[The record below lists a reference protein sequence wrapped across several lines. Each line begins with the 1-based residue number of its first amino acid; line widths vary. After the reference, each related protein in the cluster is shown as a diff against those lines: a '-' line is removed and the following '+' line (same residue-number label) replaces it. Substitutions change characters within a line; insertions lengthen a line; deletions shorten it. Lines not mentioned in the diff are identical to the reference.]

1 MLGLALVVAF
11 FASAIFAH
19 VFATHAPL
27 AMDIPNRLSGPTAEH
42 WAGTDQL
49 GRDTYTRVLY
59 GGRVALQV
67 AAVGVS
73 VSLAAGLLLGMLA
86 GFGPQW
92 LDNLLLLLF
101 DSIRSFPT
109 VVLALAA
116 VALLGPSLELVLTI
130 VIVTSIPGYAR
141 LTRTSTLALK
151 NTEFILAERSL
162 GAGTWRILSRHVLPN
177 VIGPLLILAAMDVPV
192 VVTIEAGLSFLGLGV
207 QPPTASW
214 GTILNEGYLIIRDTP
229 WMVVAGGI
237 PLVLTTL
244 GFTFLGEALR
254 DVFDPRL
261 RKGGGPVPV
270 KWPCPCIAAAEAVRL
285 SLHAVV
291 PACKIVSRGHP
302 QVQLWAGPDSRRRS
316 SSDASAA
323 ASSSPV
329 RLDDPA

>member
-1 MLGLALVVAF
+1 MSATASDTRAAEGGRPYSERREKLWLFTRNPLGMVGLLLVLLF
-11 FASAIFAH
+11 FASAIFAP
-19 VFATHAPL
+19 VFATHDPFKL
-27 AMDIPNRLSGPTAEH
+27 DIRARMSGPTAEH

-49 GRDTYTRVLY
+49 GRDTYSRVLY

-73 VSLAAGLLLGMLA
+73 VSLVIGLVLGMLA
-86 GFGPQW
+86 GYGPRW
-92 LDNLLLLLF
+92 LDNLLLLVF
-101 DSIRSFPT
+101 DTIRSFPT

-116 VALLGPSLELVLTI
+116 VALLGPSLELVLTV

-141 LTRTSTLALK
+141 LVRTSTLSLK
-151 NTEFILAERSL
+151 HTEFIIAERSL
-162 GAGTWRILSRHVLPN
+162 GASTTRILFRHVMPN

-207 QPPTASW
+207 LPPTASW

-229 WMVVAGGI
+229 WPVIAGGI

-261 RKGGGPVPV
+261 RKG
-270 KWPCPCIAAAEAVRL
+270 
-285 SLHAVV
+285 H
-291 PACKIVSRGHP
+291 
-302 QVQLWAGPDSRRRS
+302 
-316 SSDASAA
+316 
-323 ASSSPV
+323 
-329 RLDDPA
+329 